1 VDSAIDPLSGRFIKS
16 SQAAAEALGI
26 SARPLETSTS
36 DAIEQ
41 AFSAV
46 CSGRRGWEI
55 IGPGSKFFIERA
67 LIVSSSLE
75 HKLPTLTPV
84 GEMVPDRILMSHSQD
99 FHAVY
104 RKATTYVDKILKG
117 AKPADLP
124 VEQPTTFKLVIN
136 MKTAKILGLT
146 IPRRYPSLPTR

>member
-1 VDSAIDPLSGRFIKS
+1 VDSAIDPLSGRFIKA

-26 SARPLETSTS
+26 SARPLEASTS

-41 AFSAV
+41 AFSDV
-46 CSGRRGWEI
+46 CSGRRGWVI

-75 HKLPTLTPV
+75 HKLPTLTP
-84 GEMVPDRILMSHSQD
+84 DRILMSHSQD

-104 RKATTYVDKILKG
+104 RKATAYVDK
-117 AKPADLP
+117 
-124 VEQPTTFKLVIN
+124 N
-136 MKTAKILGLT
+136 
-146 IPRRYPSLPTR
+146 